1 MKRERK
7 VRADLGNLCAHI
19 LARRFGGKLAGG
31 HVLVARVFSKSYKML
46 FLKCFKYIKMFFILL
61 N

>member
-1 MKRERK
+1 